1 MEKYRYMMMLKKKQD
16 LQQNDKEGCY
26 GACGKHKRT
35 G

>member
-1 MEKYRYMMMLKKKQD
+1 MEKYRYMMMLKKQD
-16 LQQNDKEGCY
+16 LQQNDKEGGY